1 MEPKLKVC
9 NLKAG
14 TSTMSQKNGAG
25 CWLEVTGAFDC
36 INDDSMLLETAVGK
50 TFGTPVLRID
60 VRILSAI
67 VVDMDTS
74 EGFPK
79 DRVSTA
85 IFEEVIGM
93 VLPLASKDCVL
104 LADPK

>member
-1 MEPKLKVC
+1 
-9 NLKAG
+9 
-14 TSTMSQKNGAG
+14 
-25 CWLEVTGAFDC
+25 
-36 INDDSMLLETAVGK
+36 MLLETAVGK
-50 TFGTPVLRID
+50 TFGTLVPRID
-60 VRILSAI
+60 GRILFAI

-85 IFEEVIGM
+85 IFEEVIEM

-104 LADPK
+104 LADPKWVVCFGSMEFLGKEVEDTLE

>member
-1 MEPKLKVC
+1 
-9 NLKAG
+9 
-14 TSTMSQKNGAG
+14 
-25 CWLEVTGAFDC
+25 
-36 INDDSMLLETAVGK
+36 MLLETAVGK
-50 TFGTPVLRID
+50 TFGTLVPRID
-60 VRILSAI
+60 VRILFAI

-85 IFEEVIGM
+85 IFEEVIEM

-104 LADPK
+104 LADPKWVVCFGSMKFLGKEGEDTLE